1 MTPTT
6 YGYDTAYCLK
16 SHYGV
21 RGGVVGR
28 SGRFC
33 LNLYD
38 NSVMKGRVHARRT
51 LKGLVADLRK
61 REKKVGKSFGGKKK
75 VRTFALAIKQ

>member
-21 RGGVVGR
+21 RGCCR
-28 SGRFC
+28 QKWAF
-33 LNLYD
+33 LPQ
-38 NSVMKGRVHARRT
+38 
-51 LKGLVADLRK
+51 
-61 REKKVGKSFGGKKK
+61 F
-75 VRTFALAIKQ
+75 I